1 MTFVMDRIQEHYNHA
16 IKKYDINNVIGIFLT
31 GSQNYGTDIESSDVD
46 TQLIITPTLNEIYLG
61 HRPES
66 TTLKMPESNE
76 QIKVKDI
83 RQFIKE
89 ISKQNMNTLEILY
102 TEYCIIN
109 PAYKKIWESLCSKR
123 EEISRLD
130 PELAVKAIKGNALNT
145 LDRIYLDNGD
155 ISFKQVAN
163 LVRYEY
169 YLTKYIEGKP
179 FVECMR
185 PDEKTKKYILQI
197 RNGTLGATSLRAIAE
212 TTGENIRNLV
222 ENFTYTEEISISIQ
236 DFLNEICKEFI
247 DSSFL
252 IEYAKREMI

>member
-1 MTFVMDRIQEHYNHA
+1 MPLVMDRIQEHYNYA
-16 IKKYDINNVIGIFLT
+16 IKKYDINNVVGIFLT

-46 TQLIITPTLNEIYLG
+46 TQLIITPSLNEIYLG

-66 TTLKMPESNE
+66 ATLIFPETGE
-76 QIKVKDI
+76 HIKVKDI

-89 ISKQNMNTLEILY
+89 ITKQNINVLEILY

-123 EEISRLD
+123 EEISKLN

-179 FVECMR
+179 FIECMR
-185 PDEKTKKYILQI
+185 PDEETKKYILQI
-197 RNGTLGATSLRAIAE
+197 RNGTLGAASLRAIAE

-222 ENFTYTEEISISIQ
+222 DNFTYIEEINLSTQ
-236 DFLNEICKEFI
+236 DFLNEICREFV

>member
-1 MTFVMDRIQEHYNHA
+1 MTFVMDRIQEHYNYA
-16 IKKYDINNVIGIFLT
+16 IKRYDINNVIGIFLT

-46 TQLIITPTLNEIYLG
+46 TQLIVTPTLNEIYLG

-123 EEISRLD
+123 EEISRLN

-145 LDRIYLDNGD
+145 LDRIYMDNGD

-169 YLTKYIEGKP
+169 FLNKYIEA
-179 FVECMR
+179 
-185 PDEKTKKYILQI
+185 KKYILQI
-197 RNGTLGATSLRAIAE
+197 RNGELGTTSLRAIAE

-222 ENFTYTEEISISIQ
+222 EHFVYTEEINIQTQ
-236 DFLNEICKEFI
+236 DFLHEICGEFI

>member
-1 MTFVMDRIQEHYNHA
+1 MPLVMDRIQDHYNHVLT
-16 IKKYDINNVIGIFLT
+16 KFDINNIVGIFLT

-66 TTLKMPESNE
+66 TTLKFPETEE
-76 QIKVKDI
+76 QIKVKDV

-89 ISKQNMNTLEILY
+89 LYKQNVNILEILY

-109 PAYKKIWESLCSKR
+109 PVYKDTWTHLCSKR
-123 EEISRLD
+123 DEICRID
-130 PELAVKAIKGNALNT
+130 PSVAVKAIKGNALNT

-169 YLTKYIEGKP
+169 YLTKYISGAP
-179 FVECMR
+179 FIDCMR
-185 PDEKTKKYILQI
+185 PDEDTKNYILQI
-197 RNGTLGATSLRAIAE
+197 RNGGMGSNSLRTIAE

-222 ENFTYTEEISISIQ
+222 DGFVCDKPDDAQIQ
-236 DFLNEICKEFI
+236 DFLNEICRDFI

-252 IEYAKREMI
+252 IEYAKKELI